1 MQNLE
6 GIRNVEI
13 PEANFEKDSVRVH
26 EGKDLDFDD
35 CIKTKEDIMKELK
48 ELDFEDCAIDEQVIE
63 PEDDFEDCRI
73 R

>member
-13 PEANFEKDSVRVH
+13 PEANLEKDSVKVH
-26 EGKDLDFDD
+26 EDNDLNFDD
-35 CIKTKEDIMKELK
+35 CVKTKEDIMRELR
-48 ELDFEDCAIDEQVIE
+48 ELDFEDCAIGKQAIE
-63 PEDDFEDCRI
+63 EDDFEDCRI